1 MKFAAYQAFCKFEVG
16 DRVQNTEGKVMLI
29 TDIACVQYL
38 RDNRV
43 EFRFE
48 FDNNGKYVL
57 IQER

>member
-1 MKFAAYQAFCKFEVG
+1 MKFASFNAFTKFEIG
-16 DRVQNTEGKVMLI
+16 DKVQNTEGKVMII

-48 FDNNGKYVL
+48 FDDNGKYVL
-57 IQER
+57 IQEK